1 VLVDV
6 VALTSTGKLRTS
18 ELTRLHHFSLL
29 ANRIPT

>member
-18 ELTRLHHFSLL
+18 ELTRLHHFSPS